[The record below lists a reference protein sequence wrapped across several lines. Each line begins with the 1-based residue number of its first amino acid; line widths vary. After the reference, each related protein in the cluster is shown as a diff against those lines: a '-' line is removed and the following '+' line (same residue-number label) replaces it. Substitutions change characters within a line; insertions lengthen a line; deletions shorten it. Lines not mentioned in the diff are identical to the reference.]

1 MSART
6 TKVHSAAIKV
16 LRAVKTNTK
25 YFSALFCNS
34 PPPGLSPSKNV
45 PILYFPLILP
55 YMHVFI
61 VFFCHCSHDAA
72 RCSQDGIIGENVC
85 TAYFSQGL
93 SLANYCLDGS
103 QRFSPIT
110 RIFPVSRVDGGQGSL
125 SAWCCLWQWYYQCP
139 EKWHIVAH
147 IINPGKWRA
156 RITLRGT
163 PHVPLLLLT
172 APKKWIVGIARI
184 LKVPIICLTLP
195 RISGQPLTSLCRG
208 LTGKHVNSS
217 CAEASPCDSF
227 SSVLMRS
234 RN

>member
-1 MSART
+1 
-6 TKVHSAAIKV
+6 
-16 LRAVKTNTK
+16 
-25 YFSALFCNS
+25 
-34 PPPGLSPSKNV
+34 
-45 PILYFPLILP
+45 
-55 YMHVFI
+55 MHVFI

-172 APKKWIVGIARI
+172 APKKWNVGIARI

-217 CAEASPCDSF
+217 CAKASPCDSF